1 MFTGIVEERGVVR
14 EVGTTRL
21 SIGCRTVTS
30 DATEGA
36 SIAVNGACLT
46 VVERSDEHLA
56 FDVSEETL
64 RRTSF
69 SRLRAGD
76 PVNLERPLTLSSRLG
91 GHLVQGHV
99 DGVGEV
105 VAIDLADDGSS
116 WITVRAPERVARYL
130 VDKGSVCV
138 DGVSLTV
145 ASRDGTTFGV
155 ALIPHTLEVTTLG
168 TAEVGD
174 PLNLEADVI
183 AKYVEA
189 LLDPIEG
196 PIEGQMEGQTEGRM
210 EGQMEGKTP

>member
-14 EVGTTRL
+14 EVGTMRL

-46 VVERSDEHLA
+46 VVERSDKHLA

-105 VAIDLADDGSS
+105 VAIDPAEDGSA
-116 WITVRAPERVARYL
+116 WITVRAPEPVARYL

-145 ASRDGTTFGV
+145 ASRDGETFSV
-155 ALIPHTLEVTTLG
+155 ALIPHTLEATTLG

-174 PLNLEADVI
+174 PLNLEVDVI

-189 LLDPIEG
+189 LLHPI
-196 PIEGQMEGQTEGRM
+196 EGRM
-210 EGQMEGKTP
+210 EGQMEGTTP

>member
-116 WITVRAPERVARYL
+116 WMTVRAPERVARYL

-174 PLNLEADVI
+174 PLNLEVDVI

-196 PIEGQMEGQTEGRM
+196 PIEGQMEGQMEGRM
-210 EGQMEGKTP
+210 EGKTP

>member
-196 PIEGQMEGQTEGRM
+196 SIEGQMEGQMEGRM

>member
-14 EVGTTRL
+14 ELGTTRL
-21 SIGCRTVTS
+21 SIGCRTVAS

-76 PVNLERPLTLSSRLG
+76 RVNLERSLTLSSRLG

-105 VAIDLADDGSS
+105 VAIDLAEDWSA

-145 ASRDGTTFGV
+145 ASRDGETFGV

-174 PLNLEADVI
+174 PLNLEVDVI

-189 LLDPIEG
+189 LLG
-196 PIEGQMEGQTEGRM
+196 PIEGQMEGQM
-210 EGQMEGKTP
+210 EGTTP